1 MSYYVYLIGADKLS
15 SDLHNISSKCNDIY
29 TTVVIISQRSKQIID
44 QRVIPIEETED
55 VEDSIQLI
63 EPEIIIDDIE
73 KPMVVALE
81 EYLNGELEWRKPE
94 EDQTES
100 NET

>member
-1 MSYYVYLIGADKLS
+1 M
-15 SDLHNISSKCNDIY
+15 SDLFDKCDDIY
-29 TTVVIISQRSKQIID
+29 KGVVIVSKRAKQIID
-44 QRVIPIEETED
+44 QRVITIEDTED

-63 EPEIIIDDIE
+63 EPEIIIEDID

-94 EDQTES
+94 EDKPEPD
-100 NET
+100 EA